1 MDACKEEETK
11 EYLRFSQRLKISD
24 AAFNWCFKNGIS
36 IGAFNVVTALDELGI
51 MDTKKVIAWCQDNDK
66 QKEEKKLKKFWIV
79 IGETGVKIPERKP
92 LENITH
98 GDGEER
104 LSDVVDFG
112 TELQAIKVAERVAV
126 KHPGETFYIM
136 ESVKCSKAEMKAQTS
151 G

>member
-1 MDACKEEETK
+1 M
-11 EYLRFSQRLKISD
+11 
-24 AAFNWCFKNGIS
+24 
-36 IGAFNVVTALDELGI
+36 
-51 MDTKKVIAWCQDNDK
+51 
-66 QKEEKKLKKFWIV
+66 KKFWIV

-92 LENITH
+92 LENTTK
-98 GDGEER
+98 GDVEER

-112 TELQAIKVAERVAV
+112 TELHAIKVAERAAV